1 MFSLTPKERKV
12 LIFIGLLILIG
23 SILRFFN
30 VCPVRDN
37 PSQGFDVCLRQTI
50 SNGVNEKVS
59 PEFSSNQLPI
69 NINKASQKELERIP
83 GIGEVIAR
91 RIIDYRN
98 QYGEFKTPE
107 DLRKVKGIGEKK
119 LQAIK
124 DCIEF

>member
-1 MFSLTPKERKV
+1 MFFLTPKERKV
-12 LIFIGLLILIG
+12 LIFIGFLILIG

-30 VCPVRDN
+30 SCRPI
-37 PSQGFDVCLRQTI
+37 TEI
-50 SNGVNEKVS
+50 SKTVDEKVS
-59 PEFSSNQLPI
+59 PEFSSKQLPI

-83 GIGEVIAR
+83 GIGEVIAS

-98 QYGEFKTPE
+98 QYGEFKAPE

-124 DCIEF
+124 DRIEF